1 MHHEL
6 VHKPHA
12 LRKCARRG
20 QVLARTPTAAPL
32 LLPAVREEL
41 AVRALGRDA
50 ACLRLRGC
58 LALGEAAGGGPLR
71 EGVLAAAVR
80 CLLDLDVDIRWQDIA
95 AVPGAA
101 PTHASPGVGLPAQH
115 HPRASG
121 DGGWV
126 QLGHAWRVRG
136 TKRCRWSF
144 RRGVFMGH
152 KLLASLVIGWVVAC

>member
-1 MHHEL
+1 M
-6 VHKPHA
+6 
-12 LRKCARRG
+12 
-20 QVLARTPTAAPL
+20 LARTPTAAPL

-101 PTHASPGVGLPAQH
+101 PTRARSVGDTFSWRDAKLPVMVRLHTIALDQKVTEVGSAEACTACAWGPSAAGGAPGEVG
-115 HPRASG
+115 
-121 DGGWV
+121 
-126 QLGHAWRVRG
+126 
-136 TKRCRWSF
+136 F
-144 RRGVFMGH
+144 RDT
-152 KLLASLVIGWVVAC
+152 